1 MKKKLATTALASVL
15 WLSPLYSYAHADSQ
29 TVEKSNSQT
38 SPLTTNHDTTTS
50 ENFSQAIPTI
60 IAAQNLEDNVVYSE
74 SVVYDEK
81 GNVVDRQVSG
91 TEAKPSSSQGLVI
104 ADGSFNWK
112 YVGSRE
118 SSNRINRD
126 SYNVALILT
135 GAFSGYLPGKLYPAI
150 AKAVAGGL
158 MYFNQPSLY
167 RYYTDNYRDFD
178 AVNEYVKSVT
188 VTKSE
193 GGTRLYS
200 DTKVQKFV
208 IYCIY

>member
-1 MKKKLATTALASVL
+1 MILLHQKTSHRQFLL
-15 WLSPLYSYAHADSQ
+15 LSSS
-29 TVEKSNSQT
+29 
-38 SPLTTNHDTTTS
+38 
-50 ENFSQAIPTI
+50 
-60 IAAQNLEDNVVYSE
+60 QNLEDNVVYSE

-118 SSNRINRD
+118 SSNKINRD

-135 GAFSGYLPGKLYPAI
+135 GAFSGYLPGRLYPAI

-208 IYCIY
+208 K